1 MPLVTNVFR
10 RGASYYFRTRVPARF
25 RALLD
30 RKELWRSLRTIDVRE
45 ARQRASV
52 AVILTEKLWR
62 DLERLMSSSRN
73 VPCPAEIQQLI
84 DQWLRAEL
92 QEDAYLR
99 TAPEGEWHEGVI
111 MRRDPAGYHDEVV
124 EVLGDTELREFFA
137 LSDDARASRLGADGY
152 LITDVC
158 DLHLRQAAFRRPLE
172 GALERHQKNDSSLAE
187 QQVAEV
193 FRRAGYDPTP
203 FSEAFEVAT
212 RRMIRAHRDVL
223 LAVQHRDVVGWRP
236 DLDDDPAA
244 PLLASLTSSPI
255 ATSSPID
262 QPAKALS
269 GTTVAEAARLKVAE
283 ARKLGEL
290 SVGRLVEYER
300 AAELFGQWAGED
312 LDLADVTPAV
322 AGRFREDLIAY
333 PSNASV
339 RAAYRDLS
347 VPERIAKAREN
358 AEPST
363 LSAVTANGKYLDPL
377 RGIFDWAKKT
387 GRVQANPFTGITVS
401 ISKSGGGGEERRD
414 FRVDELQALFS
425 APLFTGS
432 AAREGAGLYQPGS
445 ERVDDWRY
453 WLPLMALYSGARL
466 NELCGLRLDDFEEE
480 DGVPFFHVRAS
491 DERSL
496 KTSASKRVVP
506 VHRTLIDLGLL
517 ATLDQ
522 LRRAGENRLF
532 PNLTPGPR
540 GHLSHKPSKFFGRL
554 IDKALGEDCPVV
566 FHSFRHTFITGLR
579 KARVPREVR
588 TALVGHED
596 GGVHEGYGSEPIDR
610 LNDAV
615 QAVEWDGLDLAPIR
629 LNVQC
634 R

>member
-10 RGASYYFRTRVPARF
+10 RGATYYFRTRVPARF

-73 VPCPAEIQQLI
+73 VPSPAEIQQLI

-111 MRRDPAGYHDEVV
+111 MRRDPAGHRDEVV

-172 GALERHQKNDSSLAE
+172 GAVERHQKNDSSLAE

-193 FRRAGYDPTP
+193 FRRAGYDPRP

-255 ATSSPID
+255 GTSSAID
-262 QPAKALS
+262 QLAKALS

-401 ISKSGGGGEERRD
+401 TSKSGGGGEERRD

-517 ATLDQ
+517 ATVDQ

-554 IDKALGEDCPVV
+554 IDKTLGEDCPVV

-579 KARVPREVR
+579 KARVARELR

-596 GGVHEGYGSEPIDR
+596 GSVHEAYGSVPMEQ
-610 LNDAV
+610 LNDALQSV
-615 QAVEWDGLDLAPIR
+615 GWEGLDLEALTLPA
-629 LNVQC
+629 C
-634 R
+634 